1 KSPRDGM
8 EEMSWSAASLPEE
21 LLVEILARVPYRSL
35 CRFRCVSPSWRA
47 LCSDPGLVRR
57 SLQTLSGFF
66 CHALHNHHDVR
77 FLNFPGGSSGRRPLV
92 DPSFPF
98 LRGGGYT
105 HGFILVDCSGGLLCG
120 CFTSPTPSS
129 SLDIDYLV
137 CNPATEEWTVLPRTQ
152 HMNLQSI
159 IRLGFDPDDPCGF
172 TVFLF
177 EQDLYDGG
185 TLTGLKIYS
194 SETRTWASKQIGWSQ
209 GIHLDNS
216 EESVSVFMNGVL
228 HLHLPANNTLIVT
241 WTWTARL
248 GRHFGG
254 HPLVMASGG
263 LKDAC
268 TL

>member
-1 KSPRDGM
+1 SLRETGWKRCPGRRRASRRSS
-8 EEMSWSAASLPEE
+8 SWRSWRGCPTGRCAASG
-21 LLVEILARVPYRSL
+21 A
-35 CRFRCVSPSWRA
+35 CRRRGAPSA
-47 LCSDPGLVRR
+47 P
-57 SLQTLSGFF
+57 TP
-66 CHALHNHHDVR
+66 A
-77 FLNFPGGSSGRRPLV
+77 SSGGRCRPSPASSAT
-92 DPSFPF
+92 PS
-98 LRGGGYT
+98 T
-105 HGFILVDCSGGLLCG
+105 TTTTGGLLCG

>member
-1 KSPRDGM
+1 M

-159 IRLGFDPDDPCGF
+159 TRLGFDPADPSGF